1 MKTIAIQ
8 TRSIGAVNNSGGLM
22 ATPTDWRLRSQASV
36 AAWLPAPAT
45 PRHLQ
50 FRPKRAAAPSIWISL
65 PAEPALE
72 KGLLGLLALAAVI
85 GIGYGFSCLI
95 DLVQNWA
102 SVNAT
107 LGQIIQ

>member
-1 MKTIAIQ
+1 MKTIAI
-8 TRSIGAVNNSGGLM
+8 TTGSVGAMDNSGGLV
-22 ATPTDWRLRSQASV
+22 ATPSDWRLRSQAAV
-36 AAWLPAPAT
+36 AAWLPAPVA

-50 FRPKRAAAPSIWISL
+50 FRPKKTAVPSIWISL
-65 PAEPALE
+65 PAEPAVE